1 MDISEYERQTV
12 EALKEVAKIAQLAY
26 WKDRQHCGS
35 DFQHCGSDFS
45 FETCTPCH
53 HYEVCRAKDE
63 LDQHL
68 RILDIIGS

>member
-12 EALKEVAKIAQLAY
+12 LALKEVAKIALKGY
-26 WKDRQHCGS
+26 WKDRQ
-35 DFQHCGSDFS
+35 DCGSDFS